1 MQKYSGF
8 TLIELMIVVAILG
21 VLMAIA
27 LPAYQH
33 QAATA
38 STASTK
44 ACMYEAKGYSNSIAY
59 ALFDQD
65 DSTNPIAPII
75 KSCETI
81 TDASGWTIDT
91 MQRIVAKA
99 KLPSKVIIECDLPK
113 GVPCKALP

>member
-21 VLMAIA
+21 ILMAIA

-33 QAATA
+33 QAA
-38 STASTK
+38 TASTK

-99 KLPSKVIIECDLPK
+99 KLPSKAIIECDLPK

>member
-27 LPAYQH
+27 VPAYQH
-33 QAATA
+33 QAA
-38 STASTK
+38 TASTK

-91 MQRIVAKA
+91 MQRIVAQA
-99 KLPSKVIIECDLPK
+99 KLPSKAIIECDLPK

>member
-1 MQKYSGF
+1 MQKYKGF

-21 VLMAIA
+21 ILMAIA
-27 LPAYQH
+27 LPAYHH

-38 STASTK
+38 ATR
-44 ACMYEAKGYSNSIAY
+44 ACMHEAKGYSNSVAY

-65 DSTNPIAPII
+65 DSTDPVAPVV

-81 TDASGWTIDT
+81 TDASGWTIET
-91 MQRIVAKA
+91 MQKVVAKA
-99 KLPSKVIIECDLPK
+99 KLPSKATIECDVPK